1 MLAKQAAILSD
12 SILRRYP
19 SQLSTHLFLKL
30 LLPPLNMSRPVYL
43 IVYPSPLFPAHWALW
58 LPYYTNGSEESV
70 GKYIN
75 ILGDS
80 STGFSLDIRR
90 AYDLTTTSSKKSQ
103 ILLCQVD
110 AHHIVDVAD
119 PWSPKSTP
127 VDAVEQVA
135 SNVHPPGTSLRSA
148 GSVDGSVSLSESV
161 SIKGYP

>member
-1 MLAKQAAILSD
+1 
-12 SILRRYP
+12 
-19 SQLSTHLFLKL
+19 
-30 LLPPLNMSRPVYL
+30 MSRPVYL

-148 GSVDGSVSLSESV
+148 GSADGSGLRPRIEVKNCQTWLREV
-161 SIKGYP
+161 VVALAGNETFPNEAIGVLDQAPKN